1 MDQQVQKQVR
11 EAITTTYE
19 LMQDTRSQHHDELT
33 QALRALEDRLK
44 FVESRLGGPDRE
56 HLGPIDLSEELSDI
70 RALLRHSGMPLTDQV
85 KALVRNVHRLE
96 GRISRFSSREIAS
109 QPLLGVL
116 PVARVIPQDVHSVMD
131 YASGIKTAASG
142 AFARSTEAKV
152 ASAVLGASAIGVA
165 AMTDYRLS
173 VKKVIPI
180 ETHQVIDIAWGA
192 TAIAA
197 PFALGYLRKDPLT
210 AAVHIAT
217 GVFNVVTAFFTDY
230 RAATGVGRPGWR

>member
-1 MDQQVQKQVR
+1 MNQQVQKEVR
-11 EAITTTYE
+11 EAITTTYG
-19 LMQDTRSQHHDELT
+19 LMQDTRSLHHDELA

-56 HLGPIDLSEELSDI
+56 HLGPIDLSEELADI

-116 PVARVIPQDVHSVMD
+116 PVARLIPQDVHSVMD
-131 YASGIKTAASG
+131 YASGLKAASG
-142 AFARSTEAKV
+142 VVLARSTEAKV
-152 ASAVLGASAIGVA
+152 ASAVLGASAIGVS

-173 VKKVIPI
+173 LKKAIPI

-192 TAIAA
+192 SAIAA
-197 PFALGYLRKDPLT
+197 PFVLGYHRKDPLT
-210 AAVHIAT
+210 AALHVAV
-217 GVFNVVTAFFTDY
+217 GAVNVITAFFTDY